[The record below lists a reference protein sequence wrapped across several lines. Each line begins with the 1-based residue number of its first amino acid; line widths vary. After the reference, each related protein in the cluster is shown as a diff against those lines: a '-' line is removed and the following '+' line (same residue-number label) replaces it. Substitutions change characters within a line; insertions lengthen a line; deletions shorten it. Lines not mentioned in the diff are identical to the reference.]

1 MSAARWLASLPLRLK
16 SLFHR
21 SDLDAELAEEL
32 QYHLDRLTEIEI
44 AKGLS
49 PEQARTAAR
58 RQLGN
63 VTSHKEQ
70 SRDRW
75 SWSQMEI
82 LWQDLRFAARS
93 LAKAPGFTATAVIT
107 LTLGIGASTA
117 IFSVVN
123 SVILQP
129 LSFSDGGR
137 LFAVW
142 ETIPLYSPEPM
153 GPNARHADIFARN
166 AQSISGFARYSQ
178 FSSGL
183 GWTAERP
190 QSVGIVSAT
199 ASLFD
204 VLGMRAAAGALFTER
219 NEVSGNHRV
228 IVLSDAVWRNLFQSD
243 PKILGKQVMLGD
255 TPRTVIGILPAN
267 LHFPN
272 SNELAPF
279 HKNQLQARPPE
290 PAAFVPLV
298 DNLAEKSWQ
307 GEFGNQVALA
317 RLKPGV
323 ALSQAQAE
331 FSSLMP
337 VIVKNLPAG
346 SPLARPG
353 VLQVSLQTMKDA
365 LVSKSEEALWFLL
378 AAVLGLMLIACVNLA
393 NAQWARSMS
402 RMREAGVRGAL
413 GAPRW
418 RVAWFVFAENL
429 ILAAL
434 GGAGGVAFAVA
445 ALRVLRGQTLIH
457 IPRVSE
463 VSLHPGVL
471 AFAAT
476 LILGSALLF
485 SLLPMQGFFR
495 QDPQTALHQG
505 SVRVHGARGGERV
518 QSILVAAQIFGCA
531 VLLILAGVFAKN
543 LWRML
548 DQDRG
553 YRTQNIVLAQVGLPR
568 GTYGTPEKRVAY
580 IDGMLRKLRE
590 TPGVESAA
598 YMSVMPLEGDSWIDG
613 LQRKDGREKGE
624 QPVNLRFVSPGY
636 FETLAHRLVA
646 GRFFEEADRQRKHI
660 IVTESLA
667 RALWPE
673 GNPLGGAARIS
684 GEDFTIAGVIA
695 DSSLTTLKAAP
706 ARMAFLLHSFRE
718 GDRTIFAVRT
728 SQRPE
733 DITSRIRQTIWE
745 HEPIVSISRIK
756 SMESQVRESL
766 GTEHVQTYLISAF
779 ALAALLLAMVGIYG
793 VLSYSVATRRQE
805 IGVRMALGASR
816 RAIYGLTVGGVTLPV
831 VLGLIAGIA
840 ASLGATQLLKRIV
853 VGTQGIDPWLVASVV
868 AIFLLCATI
877 ASWLPARRAASVDP
891 MQSLRAD

>member
-1 MSAARWLASLPLRLK
+1 MSAARWLAALPLKLR

-21 SDLDAELAEEL
+21 SELDAELDEEL
-32 QYHLDRLTEIEI
+32 QYHLERLTELEI
-44 AKGLS
+44 ARGLA
-49 PEQARTAAR
+49 PEAARLAAR
-58 RQLGN
+58 RQMGN
-63 VTSHKEQ
+63 VTSHKE
-70 SRDRW
+70 RAREGW
-75 SWSQMEI
+75 SWAQLEA
-82 LWQDLRFAARS
+82 LAQDLRFAARS
-93 LAKAPGFTATAVIT
+93 LAKAPGFTATAALT

-123 SVILQP
+123 SVLLQP
-129 LSFSDGGR
+129 LAFRDSQQ
-137 LFAVW
+137 LVAVW
-142 ETIPLYSPEPM
+142 ETIPLFAPEPM
-153 GPNARHADIFARN
+153 GPNARHADFFARH
-166 AQSISGFARYSQ
+166 AQSLASFGRYSQ
-178 FSSGL
+178 YSGGL

-199 ASLFD
+199 ASIFA
-204 VLGMRAAAGALFTER
+204 VLGAKAAMGSLFTEE
-219 NEVSGNHRV
+219 NEVNGKHQV
-228 IVLSDAVWRNLFQSD
+228 IVLSSATWRNLFHGD
-243 PKILGKQVMLGD
+243 PQILGKQVMLGD
-255 TPRTVIGILPAN
+255 SPRTVIGILPDGW
-267 LHFPN
+267 HFPN
-272 SNELAPF
+272 SNELASF

-290 PAAFVPLV
+290 PAAFVPMV
-298 DNLAEKSWQ
+298 QNLGQLSWE

-317 RLKPGV
+317 RLKPGLAV
-323 ALSQAQAE
+323 SQAQAE
-331 FSSLMP
+331 LSSLLP
-337 VIVKNLPAG
+337 QVRKNLSAG
-346 SPLARPG
+346 SPLSKPG
-353 VLQVSLQTMKDA
+353 ILQVYLQPMQEA
-365 LVSKSEEALWFLL
+365 VVAKSAEALWFLL

-471 AFAAT
+471 AFAST

-485 SLLPMQGFFR
+485 SLLPMLGFLR
-495 QDPQTALHQG
+495 QDPQSALHQG
-505 SVRVHGARGGERV
+505 SLRVHGSRGGERI
-518 QSILVAAQIFGCA
+518 QALLVAAQIFGCA

-548 DQDRG
+548 EQDRG
-553 YRTQNIVLAQVGLPR
+553 YQTQNIVLAQVGLPR
-568 GTYGTPEKRVAY
+568 GTYGTKEKRVAY
-580 IDGMLRKLRE
+580 IDGMLQRLRQLS
-590 TPGVESAA
+590 GVENAA

-613 LQRKDGREKGE
+613 LRRKDGREKWE

-636 FETLAHRLVA
+636 FETMGHRLVA
-646 GRFFEEADRQRKHI
+646 GRFFEEGDRQRKHI
-660 IVTESLA
+660 LVTESLA
-667 RALWPE
+667 RALWPD
-673 GNPLGGAARIS
+673 GNPLGGVAHIA

-718 GDRTIFAVRT
+718 GDRMIFALRT
-728 SQRPE
+728 TQRPE
-733 DITSRIRQTIWE
+733 EMLGRIRQTIWE
-745 HEPIVSISRIK
+745 YEPIVSISRVK

-779 ALAALLLAMVGIYG
+779 GLGALLLAMVGIYG

-805 IGVRMALGASR
+805 IGVRLALGASR
-816 RAIYGLTVGGVTLPV
+816 ASIYGLTIGGLAVPV
-831 VLGLIAGIA
+831 LLGLTAGIA
-840 ASLGATQLLKRIV
+840 TSFGATQLLRRIV
-853 VGTQGIDPWLVASVV
+853 ADAQGIDAWLVASV
-868 AIFLLCATI
+868 ACLFLLSSAA